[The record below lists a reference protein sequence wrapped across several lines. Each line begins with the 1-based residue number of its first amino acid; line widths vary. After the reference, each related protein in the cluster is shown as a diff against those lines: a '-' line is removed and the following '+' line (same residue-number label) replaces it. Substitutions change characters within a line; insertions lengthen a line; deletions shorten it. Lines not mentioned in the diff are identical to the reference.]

1 MSLMSSHFGPEA
13 GAAPL
18 RGSAALRGLIVVA
31 KALACFAVTFVE
43 LLAELLAPLL
53 LFVGALWWGALRVVG
68 QLTVEPELQAML
80 HVLPTQLQLG
90 AYELTP
96 AGLIRQGLLL
106 LAVVAACR
114 TVNRLLA
121 REL

>member
-1 MSLMSSHFGPEA
+1 MPSTSSRYGLETRRAGRHDSL
-13 GAAPL
+13 
-18 RGSAALRGLIVVA
+18 ALRGLVVVA
-31 KALACFAVTFVE
+31 KALASFAVTFAE

-53 LFVGALWWGALRVVG
+53 LFTGALWWGALRLVG
-68 QLTVEPELQAML
+68 QISVEPELQAML
-80 HVLPTQLQLG
+80 HVLPTHLQLG
-90 AYELTP
+90 GHELTP

>member
-1 MSLMSSHFGPEA
+1 MRSPSSRYGLEA
-13 GAAPL
+13 RPAMAQ
-18 RGSAALRGLIVVA
+18 GSPALRGLVVVA
-31 KALACFAVTFVE
+31 KALASFAVTFIE

-68 QLTVEPELQAML
+68 QISAEPELQAML

-90 AYELTP
+90 AYDLTP

>member
-1 MSLMSSHFGPEA
+1 MAH
-13 GAAPL
+13 
-18 RGSAALRGLIVVA
+18 GSPALRGLAVVA
-31 KALACFAVTFVE
+31 KALASFAVTFIE

-53 LFVGALWWGALRVVG
+53 LFVGALWWGALRLVG
-68 QLTVEPELQAML
+68 QISAEPELQAML

-90 AYELTP
+90 AYDLTP

>member
-1 MSLMSSHFGPEA
+1 MPSTFSRYGLRVRPAAWHGSL
-13 GAAPL
+13 
-18 RGSAALRGLIVVA
+18 ALRGLVVVA
-31 KALACFAVTFVE
+31 KALASFAITFIE

-53 LFVGALWWGALRVVG
+53 LFVGALWWAALRVVSEIS
-68 QLTVEPELQAML
+68 VEPELQAML

-90 AYELTP
+90 GHELTP

>member
-1 MSLMSSHFGPEA
+1 MPSTSSRYGLEA
-13 GAAPL
+13 RPAAWH
-18 RGSAALRGLIVVA
+18 GSPALRGLVVVV
-31 KALACFAVTFVE
+31 KALASFTVTFIE
-43 LLAELLAPLL
+43 LLAELLAPFL
-53 LFVGALWWGALRVVG
+53 LFVGALWWGALRLLG
-68 QLTVEPELQAML
+68 QISMAPELQAVL

-90 AYELTP
+90 GHEVTP

>member
-1 MSLMSSHFGPEA
+1 MRSPSFPYGLEA
-13 GAAPL
+13 PPAVAH
-18 RGSAALRGLIVVA
+18 GSPALRGLVVVA
-31 KALACFAVTFVE
+31 KALASFAVTFVE

-68 QLTVEPELQAML
+68 QISVEPELQAML

-90 AYELTP
+90 AYDLTP